1 MACRVDWEVMQEVHT
16 SGKPLQ
22 PGKAGRPVRSFRKEP
37 SKAVNRA
44 NSEDFHPDCGMDK
57 TDGC

>member
-22 PGKAGRPVRSFRKEP
+22 PGKAGRPVRSFRTEP

-44 NSEDFHPDCGMDK
+44 NSEDFHSDRGMDK